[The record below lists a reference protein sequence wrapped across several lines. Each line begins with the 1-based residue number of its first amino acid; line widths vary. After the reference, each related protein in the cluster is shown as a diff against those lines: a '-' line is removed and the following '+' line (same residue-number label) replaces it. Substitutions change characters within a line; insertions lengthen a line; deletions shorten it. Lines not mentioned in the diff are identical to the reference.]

1 MSKEIKIQF
10 SIITPFEIK
19 YIVEDEFVLNTEDL
33 YKAEVAISS
42 YLGKDILDD
51 FDEISDKEPEEGSF
65 TTDYVSIDSIEV
77 KNSNNEIEFQ
87 LSNNPL

>member
-33 YKAEVAISS
+33 YRAEVAISS

>member
-10 SIITPFEIK
+10 SIVTPFEIK
-19 YIVEDEFVLNTEDL
+19 YIVEDEFVLNTKDL
-33 YKAEVAISS
+33 YKAEVEISS

-51 FDEISDKEPEEGSF
+51 FDEISDKDPEDGSF
-65 TTDYVSIDSIEV
+65 ANDFVRIDSIEV

-87 LSNNPL
+87 LQNNI

>member
-87 LSNNPL
+87 LSNNTL

>member
-33 YKAEVAISS
+33 YKAEVEISS
-42 YLGKDILDD
+42 YLGKDIYDD
-51 FDEISDKEPEEGSF
+51 FDEISDKEPEDGSF
-65 TTDYVSIDSIEV
+65 ANDFVSIDLIEV

-87 LSNNPL
+87 LQKNT